1 MKKIENI
8 KVIFVDIDGTLTN
21 DNKQI
26 SEFTK
31 QIIKKVTENGIY
43 VVLCSGRAN
52 AYVCKYSKMSEAS
65 NYVISSNGAQIYDYE
80 KI

>member
-52 AYVCKYSKMSEAS
+52 AYVCM
-65 NYVISSNGAQIYDYE
+65 
-80 KI
+80 